1 MFGLQDKFDVVIGN
15 PPYNADLDDGERSFF
30 KDMYESVKSG
40 RQDTAAI
47 FVELAHRVAKEDFN
61 ICYIIPYRLFSR
73 KRNHGAFQEYVL
85 KNLSI
90 NEIIYLGKDAGFE
103 SAKDE
108 FMIVLFSKHL
118 IDNSIKICNKPDF
131 YKNNK
136 LDFIQ
141 VKQSIFEESQE
152 ININISKFDHSLLK
166 KIEKDQQILSDICEV
181 RDGIVPYIREKMLS
195 NLKIDDRYVKFAGV
209 SGTYKLDRYY
219 FTAEEMY
226 LCYDINEAK
235 KYISDVE
242 ELRKV
247 QLRDKEI
254 FLQPE
259 KIITSQNSAQL
270 KGSIDRSQYFVSNS
284 IHSTYLK
291 DQFKSQ
297 YKLGFILACMNS
309 SVLNYYYNSKR
320 LKGVDLHPQI
330 LITTLKVLPIPKITS
345 KTEGLI
351 GQINDLVE
359 EAMIQKKSEASDTQN
374 IERQIDDL
382 IMDVYDLTTDEREI
396 IKNS

>member
-1 MFGLQDKFDVVIGN
+1 
-15 PPYNADLDDGERSFF
+15 
-30 KDMYESVKSG
+30 
-40 RQDTAAI
+40 
-47 FVELAHRVAKEDFN
+47 
-61 ICYIIPYRLFSR
+61 
-73 KRNHGAFQEYVL
+73 
-85 KNLSI
+85 
-90 NEIIYLGKDAGFE
+90 
-103 SAKDE
+103 
-108 FMIVLFSKHL
+108 
-118 IDNSIKICNKPDF
+118 
-131 YKNNK
+131 
-136 LDFIQ
+136 
-141 VKQSIFEESQE
+141 
-152 ININISKFDHSLLK
+152 
-166 KIEKDQQILSDICEV
+166 
-181 RDGIVPYIREKMLS
+181 MLS

-209 SGTYKLDRYY
+209 SGTYKLDRYH

-359 EAMIQKKSEASDTQN
+359 EVMIQKKSEGSDTQN
-374 IERQIDDL
+374 IERKIDDL